1 MAANIMVGE
10 NNTVK
15 VAITDTAVE
24 LADDAHMA
32 GINERF
38 NASASLIV
46 LRVDGRIQRGPC
58 LVIMAKNE
66 KFPWMNDWHC
76 KM

>member
-1 MAANIMVGE
+1 MAILILVEETYACSFQIADGMAYIGEQACVHRELIAANIMVGE

-24 LADDAHMA
+24 LADAAHMA
-32 GINERF
+32 G
-38 NASASLIV
+38 
-46 LRVDGRIQRGPC
+46 
-58 LVIMAKNE
+58 
-66 KFPWMNDWHC
+66 